1 MNGEYIKAVE
11 RYYELKREINIL
23 LGNKPNQTMFVSY
36 CSPTPTESK
45 FNLRELN
52 KELINKKQ

>member
-1 MNGEYIKAVE
+1 MNAKQRMILRNEA
-11 RYYELKREINIL
+11 ELDRL
-23 LGNKPNQTMFVSY
+23 RTQLGITQRMHIVHNSGK
-36 CSPTPTESK
+36 PTESK